1 MATKSNFEQLID
13 LIKAANPGA
22 TTAYTKDNLT
32 HEGPVVVEGQPHN
45 TTVVVKGNPAVGFGG
60 TVTFDYKR
68 LDLATQLTTLEI
80 TGDITLHVPNDG
92 AVDGSISSVAL
103 LPLFK
108 AITGVELLAEDVVVE
123 DIVLADSPDVTDY
136 TLKVKADSLKWL
148 GQVAVKLVEDA
159 HDIASDLTVHT
170 LAGFEYTPKA

>member
-22 TTAYTKDNLT
+22 TTAYTKDNLL
-32 HEGPVVVEGQPHN
+32 HEAPVVVEGQPHN

-80 TGDITLHVPNDG
+80 TGDIELHVPNDNT
-92 AVDGSISSVAL
+92 VDGKISSVAL

-108 AITGVELLAEDVVVE
+108 AVTGVELLAEDIVVE
-123 DIVLADSPDVTDY
+123 DVTVTDAPAETEY
-136 TLKVKADSLKWL
+136 TIKVKADSLKWL

-159 HDIASDLTVHT
+159 HDIASDLTVKT